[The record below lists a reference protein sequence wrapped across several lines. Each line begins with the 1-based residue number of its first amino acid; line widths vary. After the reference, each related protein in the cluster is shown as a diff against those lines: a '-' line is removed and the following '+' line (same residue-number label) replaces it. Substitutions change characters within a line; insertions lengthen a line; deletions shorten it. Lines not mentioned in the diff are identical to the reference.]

1 MMRRALII
9 AAVLTAVCGPL
20 AADPAGS
27 APAGGPVNQRQP
39 SASDLSKSP
48 SALLPKSPITGKSP
62 IEVEADAPLA
72 TINNP
77 FTGKADKIEL
87 GKAAFQ
93 GKGCPGCHGGNG
105 GGGMCPPITN
115 DVWVYGSDDDTL
127 FRLITLGSMGLE
139 KKGFVRIGME
149 NIVGPMPPFGDLIK
163 NDEEL
168 FEILAYVRSLYK
180 GPANRINW

>member
-1 MMRRALII
+1 MMKRALII
-9 AAVLTAVCGPL
+9 AAALMAVCG
-20 AADPAGS
+20 AVNADPA
-27 APAGGPVNQRQP
+27 GPVNQRQP

-48 SALLPKSPITGKSP
+48 SALLPKSPVTGKSP
-62 IEVEADAPLA
+62 IEVEAAAPLA

-77 FTGKADKIEL
+77 FTGQADKIEA

-127 FRLITLGSMGLE
+127 FRLVTLGSVGLQ
-139 KKGFVRIGME
+139 KKGFERIAME
-149 NIVGPMPPFGDLIK
+149 NIVGPMPPFGELIK
-163 NDEEL
+163 DDEEL
-168 FEILAYVRSLYK
+168 FEILAYIRSLYK
-180 GPANRINW
+180 GAPNRINW